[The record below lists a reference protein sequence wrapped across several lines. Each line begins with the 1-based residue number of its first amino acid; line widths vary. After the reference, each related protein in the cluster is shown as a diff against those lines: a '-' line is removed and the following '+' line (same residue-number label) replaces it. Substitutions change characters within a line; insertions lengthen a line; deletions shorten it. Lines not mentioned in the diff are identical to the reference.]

1 MPICFN
7 SRKPSLNAAWFFL
20 AFALPVFLQAQS
32 EDVRR
37 IKLIFAGDIM
47 GHETQIRAAEVEK
60 DKLYDYTP
68 CFEYVAP
75 ILKQADLAI
84 GNLELT
90 LPGKPPYTGY
100 PMFKSPEELALA
112 LRHAGFDLLV
122 TSNNHSNDGGLNG
135 VINTLNTLDNYNFY
149 HTGTFRDSLERND
162 FYPLIVYKNDFRL
175 AFLNYTYGT
184 NGLNTKPPS
193 VVNLIDEK
201 LIAADMEIAR
211 QMAPDFIIVIMHW
224 GDEYQINEN
233 KIQRDLA
240 AKLVGWGA
248 DLVIGAHPHV
258 VQPVRQETVA
268 GADST
273 ARKVWTAYSLG
284 NYISGQRKINTDG
297 GMMLEVELQKSL
309 PAGPTT
315 LTDITFIPT
324 WVWIQTL
331 PTGKKHYRILPVAAF
346 EQENSTLPKLSETD
360 KALLKR
366 HGAALRKHLSAI
378 RERVIRAEDLLSE

>member
-1 MPICFN
+1 MPICSN
-7 SRKPSLNAAWFFL
+7 SRKPSLNALWLFIAV
-20 AFALPVFLQAQS
+20 AFPLFLQAQS
-32 EDVRR
+32 DNVRR
-37 IKLIFAGDIM
+37 LKLIFAGDIM

-184 NGLNTKPPS
+184 NGLITKPPS
-193 VVNLIDEK
+193 VVNLIDEQ
-201 LIAADMEIAR
+201 LIAADMETAR

-224 GDEYQINEN
+224 GDEYQIIEN
-233 KIQRDLA
+233 KTQRDLA
-240 AKLVGWGA
+240 AKLIGWGA

-258 VQPVRQETVA
+258 VQPVRQETAA

-273 ARKVWTAYSLG
+273 GRKVWTAYSLG

-297 GMMLEVELQKSL
+297 GMMLEVELQKTL
-309 PAGPTT
+309 PAGPTA
-315 LTDITFIPT
+315 LTDIAFIPT

-331 PTGKKHYRILPVAAF
+331 PTGKRHYRILPVAAF
-346 EQENSTLPKLSETD
+346 EQENNALPKLSETD
-360 KALLKR
+360 RALLKR
-366 HGAALRKHLSAI
+366 HGAALRKHLPAI

>member
-1 MPICFN
+1 
-7 SRKPSLNAAWFFL
+7 
-20 AFALPVFLQAQS
+20 LQAQS
-32 EDVRR
+32 GDVRR
-37 IKLIFAGDIM
+37 LKLIFAGDIM

-224 GDEYQINEN
+224 GDEYQIVEN

-248 DLVIGAHPHV
+248 DLIIGAHPHV
-258 VQPVRQETVA
+258 VQPVRQETMA

-273 ARKVWTAYSLG
+273 SRKVWTAYSLG

-297 GMMLEVELQKSL
+297 GMMLEVELQKTL
-309 PAGPTT
+309 PAGPAT
-315 LTDITFIPT
+315 LTDIAFIPT

-360 KALLKR
+360 RALLKR

-378 RERVIRAEDLLSE
+378 KERVIRAEDLLAE

>member
-7 SRKPSLNAAWFFL
+7 SRKPSLNTAWFFL

-135 VINTLNTLDNYNFY
+135 VISTLNTLDNYNFY

-315 LTDITFIPT
+315 LTDIAFIPT
-324 WVWIQTL
+324 WVWIQTM

-360 KALLKR
+360 RVLLKR